1 MMNYEIFKE
10 VVKEKFM
17 DYMQDNFKGM
27 ELVVMPVEKVNMTY
41 DGISIRGKDTNISPT
56 IYIND
61 MYEKYQ
67 NCGDLEETL
76 MAACD
81 LMAMEFAKTPQ
92 VVDVDSLYKDA
103 DENVVFQLINTEQ
116 NRSFLEQ
123 VPHREFQDLSIIY
136 KLVINADAESI
147 QSIKV
152 TNSLAER
159 LGMNEEQ
166 LFKYAAENTRRIL
179 PPRIRNMND
188 VMKEMFLS
196 DGMPEEI
203 AEMMIREVPPE
214 QTLWIISNN
223 RGIDGAVSMLYENEL
238 HELAENLESDLY
250 ILPSS
255 VHEVLA
261 VSTELTDPEELA
273 QMVAE
278 VNMQK
283 VALEERL
290 SNQVYHYDKDLRKLT
305 LATDTPNKRLDGI
318 VAEPQLVY
326 DARRI
331 IMNADMKWLDN
342 PEVFR
347 VNQLDA
353 HSDHCYYMDYADME
367 KSENPLMQSLNGQW
381 EFAFSKNVMDR
392 PENFYEENFDASSF
406 DKIMVPGHIELAGY
420 DKIRYINTM
429 YPWEGKE
436 YHRGAYSME
445 STGDEAGMFSEAE
458 YNPVGSYIKRFDLSE
473 QMREKKIRICFEGV
487 EEAMYLWLNGQFVGY
502 AEDSFTPSEFD
513 LTPFIR
519 EKGNVLAVQVHK
531 MSTAAFLEDQDFFRF
546 FGIFRNVTLKAVPE
560 VHLED
565 VWFQPTLNKD
575 NISGRVSVKMKVSAP
590 EGKKVSAHLVLKDR
604 ENNQVAEDNITLE
617 EKAGSLVGVID
628 TEVGSVKAWD
638 NYCPYLYHAYVEL
651 RGEDGEILEIIPY
664 DIGFRRLEMID
675 KVIYLNGKRLVI
687 TGVNRHEWS
696 AKTGRSISMDEMTA
710 DIDCMIRNN
719 INAVR
724 TCHYPDQIPWYYLCD
739 KAGIYVMAETN
750 MESHGTFQKLG
761 AIEPSCSVPCSI
773 PQWREAVVDRARSNF
788 ETFKNHTAILFWSL
802 GNESYAGDDI
812 EAMNTYFKEKQDGR
826 FVHYESSFYDR
837 NYEETISDVES
848 RMYAKPYEVEEYLNN
863 NPKKPYLLCEYMHD
877 MGNSMG
883 GLGTYMKLIDKYEM
897 YHGGFI
903 WDFIDQAL
911 LVKDEVTGKEVLRYG
926 GDFDDKPSDY
936 EFSGNGIVFAD
947 RKEKPAMQEVRY
959 YYGLYR

>member
-17 DYMQDNFKGM
+17 DYMPDNFKGM

-103 DENVVFQLINTEQ
+103 NEKVVFQLINTEQ

-166 LFKYAAENTRRIL
+166 LFKCAAENTRRIF
-179 PPRIRNMND
+179 PPKVRSMND

-305 LATDTPNKRLDGI
+305 LATDTPNKSLDGI

-326 DARRI
+326 DA
-331 IMNADMKWLDN
+331 K
-342 PEVFR
+342 
-347 VNQLDA
+347 
-353 HSDHCYYMDYADME
+353 
-367 KSENPLMQSLNGQW
+367 
-381 EFAFSKNVMDR
+381 
-392 PENFYEENFDASSF
+392 
-406 DKIMVPGHIELAGY
+406 
-420 DKIRYINTM
+420 
-429 YPWEGKE
+429 
-436 YHRGAYSME
+436 
-445 STGDEAGMFSEAE
+445 
-458 YNPVGSYIKRFDLSE
+458 
-473 QMREKKIRICFEGV
+473 
-487 EEAMYLWLNGQFVGY
+487 
-502 AEDSFTPSEFD
+502 
-513 LTPFIR
+513 
-519 EKGNVLAVQVHK
+519 
-531 MSTAAFLEDQDFFRF
+531 
-546 FGIFRNVTLKAVPE
+546 
-560 VHLED
+560 
-565 VWFQPTLNKD
+565 
-575 NISGRVSVKMKVSAP
+575 
-590 EGKKVSAHLVLKDR
+590 
-604 ENNQVAEDNITLE
+604 
-617 EKAGSLVGVID
+617 EKA
-628 TEVGSVKAWD
+628 
-638 NYCPYLYHAYVEL
+638 
-651 RGEDGEILEIIPY
+651 R
-664 DIGFRRLEMID
+664 
-675 KVIYLNGKRLVI
+675 
-687 TGVNRHEWS
+687 
-696 AKTGRSISMDEMTA
+696 
-710 DIDCMIRNN
+710 
-719 INAVR
+719 
-724 TCHYPDQIPWYYLCD
+724 
-739 KAGIYVMAETN
+739 
-750 MESHGTFQKLG
+750 
-761 AIEPSCSVPCSI
+761 
-773 PQWREAVVDRARSNF
+773 
-788 ETFKNHTAILFWSL
+788 
-802 GNESYAGDDI
+802 
-812 EAMNTYFKEKQDGR
+812 
-826 FVHYESSFYDR
+826 
-837 NYEETISDVES
+837 
-848 RMYAKPYEVEEYLNN
+848 
-863 NPKKPYLLCEYMHD
+863 
-877 MGNSMG
+877 
-883 GLGTYMKLIDKYEM
+883 
-897 YHGGFI
+897 
-903 WDFIDQAL
+903 
-911 LVKDEVTGKEVLRYG
+911 
-926 GDFDDKPSDY
+926 
-936 EFSGNGIVFAD
+936 
-947 RKEKPAMQEVRY
+947 
-959 YYGLYR
+959 

>member
-17 DYMQDNFKGM
+17 DYMPDNFKGM

-103 DENVVFQLINTEQ
+103 NEKVVFQLINTEQ

-166 LFKYAAENTRRIL
+166 LFKYATENTRRIL

-305 LATDTPNKRLDGI
+305 LATDTPNKSLDGI

-326 DARRI
+326 DA
-331 IMNADMKWLDN
+331 K
-342 PEVFR
+342 
-347 VNQLDA
+347 
-353 HSDHCYYMDYADME
+353 
-367 KSENPLMQSLNGQW
+367 
-381 EFAFSKNVMDR
+381 
-392 PENFYEENFDASSF
+392 
-406 DKIMVPGHIELAGY
+406 
-420 DKIRYINTM
+420 
-429 YPWEGKE
+429 
-436 YHRGAYSME
+436 
-445 STGDEAGMFSEAE
+445 
-458 YNPVGSYIKRFDLSE
+458 
-473 QMREKKIRICFEGV
+473 
-487 EEAMYLWLNGQFVGY
+487 
-502 AEDSFTPSEFD
+502 
-513 LTPFIR
+513 
-519 EKGNVLAVQVHK
+519 
-531 MSTAAFLEDQDFFRF
+531 
-546 FGIFRNVTLKAVPE
+546 
-560 VHLED
+560 
-565 VWFQPTLNKD
+565 
-575 NISGRVSVKMKVSAP
+575 
-590 EGKKVSAHLVLKDR
+590 
-604 ENNQVAEDNITLE
+604 
-617 EKAGSLVGVID
+617 EKA
-628 TEVGSVKAWD
+628 
-638 NYCPYLYHAYVEL
+638 
-651 RGEDGEILEIIPY
+651 R
-664 DIGFRRLEMID
+664 
-675 KVIYLNGKRLVI
+675 
-687 TGVNRHEWS
+687 
-696 AKTGRSISMDEMTA
+696 
-710 DIDCMIRNN
+710 
-719 INAVR
+719 
-724 TCHYPDQIPWYYLCD
+724 
-739 KAGIYVMAETN
+739 
-750 MESHGTFQKLG
+750 
-761 AIEPSCSVPCSI
+761 
-773 PQWREAVVDRARSNF
+773 
-788 ETFKNHTAILFWSL
+788 
-802 GNESYAGDDI
+802 
-812 EAMNTYFKEKQDGR
+812 
-826 FVHYESSFYDR
+826 
-837 NYEETISDVES
+837 
-848 RMYAKPYEVEEYLNN
+848 
-863 NPKKPYLLCEYMHD
+863 
-877 MGNSMG
+877 
-883 GLGTYMKLIDKYEM
+883 
-897 YHGGFI
+897 
-903 WDFIDQAL
+903 
-911 LVKDEVTGKEVLRYG
+911 
-926 GDFDDKPSDY
+926 
-936 EFSGNGIVFAD
+936 
-947 RKEKPAMQEVRY
+947 
-959 YYGLYR
+959 

>member
-17 DYMQDNFKGM
+17 DYMPDNFKGM

-261 VSTELTDPEELA
+261 VSTELTEPEELA

-278 VNMQK
+278 VNMQE

-381 EFAFSKNVMDR
+381 EFASSKNVMER
-392 PENFYEENFDASSF
+392 P
-406 DKIMVPGHIELAGY
+406 
-420 DKIRYINTM
+420 
-429 YPWEGKE
+429 
-436 YHRGAYSME
+436 
-445 STGDEAGMFSEAE
+445 
-458 YNPVGSYIKRFDLSE
+458 
-473 QMREKKIRICFEGV
+473 
-487 EEAMYLWLNGQFVGY
+487 
-502 AEDSFTPSEFD
+502 
-513 LTPFIR
+513 
-519 EKGNVLAVQVHK
+519 
-531 MSTAAFLEDQDFFRF
+531 
-546 FGIFRNVTLKAVPE
+546 
-560 VHLED
+560 
-565 VWFQPTLNKD
+565 
-575 NISGRVSVKMKVSAP
+575 
-590 EGKKVSAHLVLKDR
+590 
-604 ENNQVAEDNITLE
+604 
-617 EKAGSLVGVID
+617 
-628 TEVGSVKAWD
+628 
-638 NYCPYLYHAYVEL
+638 
-651 RGEDGEILEIIPY
+651 
-664 DIGFRRLEMID
+664 
-675 KVIYLNGKRLVI
+675 
-687 TGVNRHEWS
+687 
-696 AKTGRSISMDEMTA
+696 
-710 DIDCMIRNN
+710 
-719 INAVR
+719 
-724 TCHYPDQIPWYYLCD
+724 
-739 KAGIYVMAETN
+739 
-750 MESHGTFQKLG
+750 
-761 AIEPSCSVPCSI
+761 
-773 PQWREAVVDRARSNF
+773 
-788 ETFKNHTAILFWSL
+788 
-802 GNESYAGDDI
+802 
-812 EAMNTYFKEKQDGR
+812 
-826 FVHYESSFYDR
+826 
-837 NYEETISDVES
+837 
-848 RMYAKPYEVEEYLNN
+848 
-863 NPKKPYLLCEYMHD
+863 
-877 MGNSMG
+877 
-883 GLGTYMKLIDKYEM
+883 
-897 YHGGFI
+897 
-903 WDFIDQAL
+903 
-911 LVKDEVTGKEVLRYG
+911 
-926 GDFDDKPSDY
+926 
-936 EFSGNGIVFAD
+936 
-947 RKEKPAMQEVRY
+947 
-959 YYGLYR
+959 

>member
-17 DYMQDNFKGM
+17 DYMPDNFKGM

-136 KLVINADAESI
+136 KLVVNADAESI

-179 PPRIRNMND
+179 PRRIRNMND

-305 LATDTPNKRLDGI
+305 LATDTPNKSLDGI

-326 DARRI
+326 DA
-331 IMNADMKWLDN
+331 K
-342 PEVFR
+342 
-347 VNQLDA
+347 
-353 HSDHCYYMDYADME
+353 
-367 KSENPLMQSLNGQW
+367 
-381 EFAFSKNVMDR
+381 
-392 PENFYEENFDASSF
+392 
-406 DKIMVPGHIELAGY
+406 
-420 DKIRYINTM
+420 
-429 YPWEGKE
+429 
-436 YHRGAYSME
+436 
-445 STGDEAGMFSEAE
+445 
-458 YNPVGSYIKRFDLSE
+458 
-473 QMREKKIRICFEGV
+473 
-487 EEAMYLWLNGQFVGY
+487 
-502 AEDSFTPSEFD
+502 
-513 LTPFIR
+513 
-519 EKGNVLAVQVHK
+519 
-531 MSTAAFLEDQDFFRF
+531 
-546 FGIFRNVTLKAVPE
+546 
-560 VHLED
+560 
-565 VWFQPTLNKD
+565 
-575 NISGRVSVKMKVSAP
+575 
-590 EGKKVSAHLVLKDR
+590 
-604 ENNQVAEDNITLE
+604 
-617 EKAGSLVGVID
+617 EKA
-628 TEVGSVKAWD
+628 
-638 NYCPYLYHAYVEL
+638 
-651 RGEDGEILEIIPY
+651 R
-664 DIGFRRLEMID
+664 
-675 KVIYLNGKRLVI
+675 
-687 TGVNRHEWS
+687 
-696 AKTGRSISMDEMTA
+696 
-710 DIDCMIRNN
+710 
-719 INAVR
+719 
-724 TCHYPDQIPWYYLCD
+724 
-739 KAGIYVMAETN
+739 
-750 MESHGTFQKLG
+750 
-761 AIEPSCSVPCSI
+761 
-773 PQWREAVVDRARSNF
+773 
-788 ETFKNHTAILFWSL
+788 
-802 GNESYAGDDI
+802 
-812 EAMNTYFKEKQDGR
+812 
-826 FVHYESSFYDR
+826 
-837 NYEETISDVES
+837 
-848 RMYAKPYEVEEYLNN
+848 
-863 NPKKPYLLCEYMHD
+863 
-877 MGNSMG
+877 
-883 GLGTYMKLIDKYEM
+883 
-897 YHGGFI
+897 
-903 WDFIDQAL
+903 
-911 LVKDEVTGKEVLRYG
+911 
-926 GDFDDKPSDY
+926 
-936 EFSGNGIVFAD
+936 
-947 RKEKPAMQEVRY
+947 
-959 YYGLYR
+959 

>member
-17 DYMQDNFKGM
+17 DYMPDNFKGM

-103 DENVVFQLINTEQ
+103 NEKVVFQLINTEQ

-179 PPRIRNMND
+179 PTRIRNMND

-305 LATDTPNKRLDGI
+305 LATDTPNKSLDGI

-326 DARRI
+326 DA
-331 IMNADMKWLDN
+331 K
-342 PEVFR
+342 
-347 VNQLDA
+347 
-353 HSDHCYYMDYADME
+353 
-367 KSENPLMQSLNGQW
+367 
-381 EFAFSKNVMDR
+381 
-392 PENFYEENFDASSF
+392 
-406 DKIMVPGHIELAGY
+406 
-420 DKIRYINTM
+420 
-429 YPWEGKE
+429 
-436 YHRGAYSME
+436 
-445 STGDEAGMFSEAE
+445 
-458 YNPVGSYIKRFDLSE
+458 
-473 QMREKKIRICFEGV
+473 
-487 EEAMYLWLNGQFVGY
+487 
-502 AEDSFTPSEFD
+502 
-513 LTPFIR
+513 
-519 EKGNVLAVQVHK
+519 
-531 MSTAAFLEDQDFFRF
+531 
-546 FGIFRNVTLKAVPE
+546 
-560 VHLED
+560 
-565 VWFQPTLNKD
+565 
-575 NISGRVSVKMKVSAP
+575 
-590 EGKKVSAHLVLKDR
+590 
-604 ENNQVAEDNITLE
+604 
-617 EKAGSLVGVID
+617 EKA
-628 TEVGSVKAWD
+628 
-638 NYCPYLYHAYVEL
+638 
-651 RGEDGEILEIIPY
+651 R
-664 DIGFRRLEMID
+664 
-675 KVIYLNGKRLVI
+675 
-687 TGVNRHEWS
+687 
-696 AKTGRSISMDEMTA
+696 
-710 DIDCMIRNN
+710 
-719 INAVR
+719 
-724 TCHYPDQIPWYYLCD
+724 
-739 KAGIYVMAETN
+739 
-750 MESHGTFQKLG
+750 
-761 AIEPSCSVPCSI
+761 
-773 PQWREAVVDRARSNF
+773 
-788 ETFKNHTAILFWSL
+788 
-802 GNESYAGDDI
+802 
-812 EAMNTYFKEKQDGR
+812 
-826 FVHYESSFYDR
+826 
-837 NYEETISDVES
+837 
-848 RMYAKPYEVEEYLNN
+848 
-863 NPKKPYLLCEYMHD
+863 
-877 MGNSMG
+877 
-883 GLGTYMKLIDKYEM
+883 
-897 YHGGFI
+897 
-903 WDFIDQAL
+903 
-911 LVKDEVTGKEVLRYG
+911 
-926 GDFDDKPSDY
+926 
-936 EFSGNGIVFAD
+936 
-947 RKEKPAMQEVRY
+947 
-959 YYGLYR
+959 

>member
-17 DYMQDNFKGM
+17 DYMPDNFKGM

-103 DENVVFQLINTEQ
+103 NEKVVFQLINTEQ

-261 VSTELTDPEELA
+261 VSTELTEPEELA

-278 VNMQK
+278 VNMQE

-305 LATDTPNKRLDGI
+305 LADQIRNLAEQSAKSAVDSKALIEAAIHEVGDGNMYAEKASTSLREVVDGI
-318 VAEPQLVY
+318 QA
-326 DARRI
+326 I
-331 IMNADMKWLDN
+331 ADSAKKIK
-342 PEVFR
+342 EISIE
-347 VNQLDA
+347 Q
-353 HSDHCYYMDYADME
+353 AD
-367 KSENPLMQSLNGQW
+367 
-381 EFAFSKNVMDR
+381 
-392 PENFYEENFDASSF
+392 
-406 DKIMVPGHIELAGY
+406 
-420 DKIRYINTM
+420 
-429 YPWEGKE
+429 
-436 YHRGAYSME
+436 SME
-445 STGDEAGMFSEAE
+445 QVEATAERIAEVVQNNSAAAQETSATSEELTAQATTLSGM
-458 YNPVGSYIKRFDLSE
+458 
-473 QMREKKIRICFEGV
+473 
-487 EEAMYLWLNGQFVGY
+487 
-502 AEDSFTPSEFD
+502 
-513 LTPFIR
+513 
-519 EKGNVLAVQVHK
+519 
-531 MSTAAFLEDQDFFRF
+531 
-546 FGIFRNVTLKAVPE
+546 
-560 VHLED
+560 
-565 VWFQPTLNKD
+565 
-575 NISGRVSVKMKVSAP
+575 VSVFK
-590 EGKKVSAHLVLKDR
+590 
-604 ENNQVAEDNITLE
+604 
-617 EKAGSLVGVID
+617 
-628 TEVGSVKAWD
+628 
-638 NYCPYLYHAYVEL
+638 L
-651 RGEDGEILEIIPY
+651 R
-664 DIGFRRLEMID
+664 
-675 KVIYLNGKRLVI
+675 
-687 TGVNRHEWS
+687 
-696 AKTGRSISMDEMTA
+696 
-710 DIDCMIRNN
+710 
-719 INAVR
+719 
-724 TCHYPDQIPWYYLCD
+724 Q
-739 KAGIYVMAETN
+739 
-750 MESHGTFQKLG
+750 
-761 AIEPSCSVPCSI
+761 
-773 PQWREAVVDRARSNF
+773 
-788 ETFKNHTAILFWSL
+788 
-802 GNESYAGDDI
+802 
-812 EAMNTYFKEKQDGR
+812 
-826 FVHYESSFYDR
+826 
-837 NYEETISDVES
+837 
-848 RMYAKPYEVEEYLNN
+848 
-863 NPKKPYLLCEYMHD
+863 
-877 MGNSMG
+877 
-883 GLGTYMKLIDKYEM
+883 
-897 YHGGFI
+897 
-903 WDFIDQAL
+903 
-911 LVKDEVTGKEVLRYG
+911 
-926 GDFDDKPSDY
+926 
-936 EFSGNGIVFAD
+936 
-947 RKEKPAMQEVRY
+947 
-959 YYGLYR
+959 

>member
-17 DYMQDNFKGM
+17 DYMPDNFKGM

-103 DENVVFQLINTEQ
+103 NEKVVFQLINTEQ

-166 LFKYAAENTRRIL
+166 LFKYAAENSRIIL

-261 VSTELTDPEELA
+261 VSTELIDPEELA

-305 LATDTPNKRLDGI
+305 LATDTPNKSLDGI

-326 DARRI
+326 DA
-331 IMNADMKWLDN
+331 K
-342 PEVFR
+342 
-347 VNQLDA
+347 
-353 HSDHCYYMDYADME
+353 
-367 KSENPLMQSLNGQW
+367 
-381 EFAFSKNVMDR
+381 
-392 PENFYEENFDASSF
+392 
-406 DKIMVPGHIELAGY
+406 
-420 DKIRYINTM
+420 
-429 YPWEGKE
+429 
-436 YHRGAYSME
+436 
-445 STGDEAGMFSEAE
+445 
-458 YNPVGSYIKRFDLSE
+458 
-473 QMREKKIRICFEGV
+473 
-487 EEAMYLWLNGQFVGY
+487 
-502 AEDSFTPSEFD
+502 
-513 LTPFIR
+513 
-519 EKGNVLAVQVHK
+519 
-531 MSTAAFLEDQDFFRF
+531 
-546 FGIFRNVTLKAVPE
+546 
-560 VHLED
+560 
-565 VWFQPTLNKD
+565 
-575 NISGRVSVKMKVSAP
+575 
-590 EGKKVSAHLVLKDR
+590 
-604 ENNQVAEDNITLE
+604 
-617 EKAGSLVGVID
+617 EKA
-628 TEVGSVKAWD
+628 
-638 NYCPYLYHAYVEL
+638 
-651 RGEDGEILEIIPY
+651 R
-664 DIGFRRLEMID
+664 
-675 KVIYLNGKRLVI
+675 
-687 TGVNRHEWS
+687 
-696 AKTGRSISMDEMTA
+696 
-710 DIDCMIRNN
+710 
-719 INAVR
+719 
-724 TCHYPDQIPWYYLCD
+724 
-739 KAGIYVMAETN
+739 
-750 MESHGTFQKLG
+750 
-761 AIEPSCSVPCSI
+761 
-773 PQWREAVVDRARSNF
+773 
-788 ETFKNHTAILFWSL
+788 
-802 GNESYAGDDI
+802 
-812 EAMNTYFKEKQDGR
+812 
-826 FVHYESSFYDR
+826 
-837 NYEETISDVES
+837 
-848 RMYAKPYEVEEYLNN
+848 
-863 NPKKPYLLCEYMHD
+863 
-877 MGNSMG
+877 
-883 GLGTYMKLIDKYEM
+883 
-897 YHGGFI
+897 
-903 WDFIDQAL
+903 
-911 LVKDEVTGKEVLRYG
+911 
-926 GDFDDKPSDY
+926 
-936 EFSGNGIVFAD
+936 
-947 RKEKPAMQEVRY
+947 
-959 YYGLYR
+959 